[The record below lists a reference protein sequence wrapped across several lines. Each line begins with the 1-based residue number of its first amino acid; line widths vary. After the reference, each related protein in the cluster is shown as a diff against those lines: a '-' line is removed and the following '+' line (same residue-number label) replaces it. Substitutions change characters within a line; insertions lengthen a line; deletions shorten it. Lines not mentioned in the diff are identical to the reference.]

1 MKHCMPHFGG
11 MFRNPHN
18 AEETVPGGGVN
29 TPPFPLR
36 LAPEGAFVRIT
47 ALTGVQEFRD
57 RLAGMGL
64 SVGARVEVIQNRGD
78 GQLLLARKGSRLFL
92 GGGMAHRIQVVSETR
107 RKP

>member
-1 MKHCMPHFGG
+1 MKHAFLGG
-11 MFRNPHN
+11 ALRKQCRE
-18 AEETVPGGGVN
+18 AEGRPVHKEEAPA
-29 TPPFPLR
+29 FPLR
-36 LAPEGAFVRIT
+36 LAPEGTFVRIT
-47 ALTGVQEFRD
+47 ALTGGQEVRE
-57 RLAGMGL
+57 RLSGMGL